1 MYEDE
6 PPAGSG
12 AVLYFT
18 LVANF
23 AAFSRHPEHEPP
35 CTNLDIFCNTWS
47 DTFISF
53 AGRHSQQGSASVC
66 NLTRVEIPAEEEE
79 GEKKNESLVQVQV
92 QPKNANRLNKCD
104 LDKEVLRLEEKQNQ
118 GDSKVLIFAKLS
130 NQLSFWIFKQVEPQY
145 LVCYLFAFLGRV
157 EPVAKEAKQLSLWE
171 SQDKAQQI
179 SQVELVANIAKIIS
193 SIMIPT
199 TIVSTDITDNTHHHQ
214 NIILL
219 ILILII
225 I

>member
-1 MYEDE
+1 MYEED

-23 AAFSRHPEHEPP
+23 AAFSRHPEHELP
-35 CTNLDIFCNTWS
+35 CTNLDIFCHTWS

-53 AGRHSQQGSASVC
+53 AGRHSQQGSGSVC
-66 NLTRVEIPAEEEE
+66 NLTRVETPAEEEE
-79 GEKKNESLVQVQV
+79 EEKKNESLVQV

-118 GDSKVLIFAKLS
+118 EDSKVLIFAKLS

-179 SQVELVANIAKIIS
+179 SQVELVANIFAKIIS

-214 NIILL
+214 NKILL